1 MKILL
6 NPAFESLRTF
16 VESVPQ
22 IFGEE
27 GKTIYKG
34 RNEIKVFQVDGIQV
48 NVKRYRV
55 PIFVNRIVFR
65 KMKKK

>member
-16 VESVPQ
+16 VESVPH

-27 GKTIYKG
+27 GETIYKG
-34 RNEIKVFQVDGIQV
+34 RNKIKVPGIR
-48 NVKRYRV
+48 NG
-55 PIFVNRIVFR
+55 PLSFLFP
-65 KMKKK
+65 